1 MDENAFYYIIGTLII
16 IAILNAYFI
25 LKQKTRKA
33 KNIPNTLIDEETE
46 DTYIQNAMAQY
57 GQPDDII
64 TVSSMLNTNQRKPI
78 LVYPDFL
85 LIEGVQ
91 IPKKDILDVTFNNS
105 ANPYMVSDYQVI
117 INTRIP
123 NHEYIHLSVGNDI
136 EMAGCIADQIR
147 NLLA

>member
-46 DTYIQNAMAQY
+46 DAYIQNAMAQY

-147 NLLA
+147 DLLA

>member
-1 MDENAFYYIIGTLII
+1 MNEYSFYYIIGTLAII
-16 IAILNAYFI
+16 VVFSAYFA
-25 LKQKTRKA
+25 LKQNK
-33 KNIPNTLIDEETE
+33 KNIGNMSKKLIDEDTE
-46 DTYIQNAMAQY
+46 DVYIQNSMAQY

-64 TVSSMLNTNQRKPI
+64 TVSSMLNANPTKPI

-85 LIEGVQ
+85 LIEGVK
-91 IPKKDILDVTFNNS
+91 IPKKDILDVTFNNR
-105 ANPYMVSDYQVI
+105 ANPYVVSDYQVI

-147 NLLA
+147 DLLA